1 MKIKQLWR
9 VAFAIMLVAAGGLV
23 PLGFTP
29 TAWAAPYAPQNSNRS
44 ALNFNTHWLFAGEVP
59 GGNGQAVSLDESAFV
74 PVTLPYFRTHP
85 HKDFP
90 KGDFEVPVS
99 WYRRHFALPASY
111 SGRRISVEFQGV
123 AKVADVYVNGS
134 FVGQHKGA
142 YTSFTFDITPFVT
155 IGGADNVIAVK
166 VDSMTR
172 NDIPPEGGAVDYFV
186 WGGIVRDVNMI
197 VTDPVNV
204 DWTFITTPSV
214 SASAATVNARTRVRN
229 ASGVSKSV
237 TVTTNVVD
245 ATGNLVATGKAAQT
259 IAANSAFEFSYD
271 TSTVANPNRWH
282 VDNPYLY
289 TVYTQVQDG
298 ATFVD
303 EHKTRLGIR
312 SIQFNRTDG
321 RFYLNGQWLKL
332 RGLDRHESYPYIG
345 RAAPNRLQAKDA
357 DILKYELGINIVR
370 TSHYPQDPE
379 FLDRADQ
386 IGLLVLEEIP
396 GWQHIGDAAWQ
407 DLAVENVREMV
418 MRDRNHPSV
427 VLWGVRINESGDN
440 HDFYTRTNNLA
451 RQLDPSRPTGGVRNF
466 KTSEFLEDV
475 YTYNDFSGGAEDP
488 ARLPWLITEAVGH
501 TDPDRS
507 WDPEPVL
514 VHTMQTHLNV
524 QNQANSKSNI
534 AGTLD
539 WAAFDYNTT
548 FDTESCIDSTCYHGV
563 SDIFRI
569 PKMAASVFAS
579 QRDPGLYG
587 PYVSINNYW
596 MPGSSSS
603 TVYVAGNC
611 QQVELFANGASKG
624 RISPNAYT
632 SLPHPFFQ
640 FDNVSGPAGSLRA
653 DCWIGGR
660 IVATD
665 TRYTPGAATRLALVA
680 DDASLAAD
688 GGDMTRVVV
697 KALDSNNQVVPFN
710 NATVTF
716 SVSGPGAVVGA
727 NPLILEAG
735 TGAVY
740 LKSALGLTGTISLS
754 ASAPGL
760 AAAAPITISATAFTT
775 PIVPTS
781 GSYSFG
787 FPVDVNDRVTG
798 AGRNQFAYAGSWGNT
813 PDNLLFNKDNT
824 WSNVANSTATLAF
837 TGNRVVLYGVLDA
850 SHGSAAVSID
860 GGTEQTISFQS
871 TTRRGNVALWSSA
884 TLAQGNHTLRV
895 RVVGNG
901 PIALDRATVVS
912 GAPASVSAPSAVPPD
927 DLIPQ
932 GQWSLRYVDS
942 EELLGESQNLS
953 GPAMNAFDG
962 SPNTFWHSRWADA
975 KDPLPHEIQIDLGG
989 TYNVNSFRYFP
1000 RQNHDNG
1007 RIGQYEF
1014 YVSQDATNWGPAVA
1028 SGTFPNSTAEQT
1040 VTFTAKTGRYIRLRA
1055 LSSLNGQPF
1064 TAVGNLQVSGTASQP
1079 VTTVDDRITGTG
1091 ANQFNYSGSWQSCA
1105 NCGTELYAGT
1115 NSWHNVA
1122 NDSVTVAFPGTQ
1134 IRFYGVRD
1142 PRHGIGMV
1150 SIDGGPETAVDFYNP
1165 TRQGNVVLWTS
1176 PTLAAGAHTFKL
1188 RVTGTANPSATGTW
1202 VVPDRVDIVG

>member
-1 MKIKQLWR
+1 MKIKRLR
-9 VAFAIMLVAAGGLV
+9 RAASAVVLVVAGGLV
-23 PLGFTP
+23 PLGLTP
-29 TAWAAPYAPQNSNRS
+29 NAWAAPYVPQSSNRS
-44 ALNFNTHWLFAGEVP
+44 VLNFNTHWLFAGEVP
-59 GGNGQAVSLDESAFV
+59 GGNGHAVSLDESAFV

-90 KGDFEVPVS
+90 KGEFEVPVS
-99 WYRRHFALPASY
+99 WYRRHFTLPASY
-111 SGRRISVEFQGV
+111 SGRRVSVEFQGV

-142 YTSFTFDITPFVT
+142 YTSFTLDITPFVT
-155 IGGADNVIAVK
+155 VGGADNLIAVK

-172 NDIPPEGGAVDYFV
+172 NDIPPEGGAIDYYV

-204 DWTFITTPSV
+204 DWAFITTPSV

-245 ATGNLVATGKAAQT
+245 ATGNVVAIGAATQT
-259 IAANSAFEFSYD
+259 VAANSAVELSYN
-271 TSTVANPNRWH
+271 TSAVANPNRWH
-282 VDNPYLY
+282 PDNPYLY

-303 EHKTRLGIR
+303 EHVTRLGIR
-312 SIQFNRTDG
+312 SIQFNGSDG
-321 RFYLNGQWLKL
+321 KFYINGQPFKL

-357 DILKYELGINIVR
+357 DILKYELGINMVR

-379 FLDRADQ
+379 FLDRADA

-396 GWQHIGDAAWQ
+396 GWNHIGDTAWQ
-407 DLAVENVREMV
+407 DIAVENVREMV
-418 MRDRNHPSV
+418 MRDRNHPSI

-466 KTSEFLEDV
+466 RTSEFLEDV
-475 YTYNDFSGGAEDP
+475 YTYNDFSGGAQDP
-488 ARLPWLITEAVGH
+488 AVLPWLITESVGH
-501 TDPDRS
+501 TDPHRS
-507 WDPEPVL
+507 WDPEAVL
-514 VHTMQTHLNV
+514 AHTMQTHLNV
-524 QNQANSKSNI
+524 QNQAHAKPNI
-534 AGTLD
+534 AGALD
-539 WAAFDYNTT
+539 WVAFDYNTT
-548 FDTESCIDSTCYHGV
+548 FDTESCIDFTCYHGV
-563 SDIFRI
+563 SDTFRI

-579 QRDPGLYG
+579 QRDPALYG

-611 QQVELFANGASKG
+611 QQVELFANGASRG

-632 SLPHPFFQ
+632 SLPHPLFQ
-640 FDNVSGPAGSLRA
+640 FNNVTGPPGSLRA
-653 DCWIGGR
+653 DCWIGGQ

-665 TRYTPGAATRLALVA
+665 VQHTPGAATRLALVA
-680 DDASLAAD
+680 DDASLVAD
-688 GGDMTRVVV
+688 GADMTRVVV

-710 NATVTF
+710 NASVTF
-716 SVSGPGAVVGA
+716 SASGPGAVVGA

-740 LKSALGLTGTISLS
+740 VKSALGQIGTMSLG

-760 AAAAPITISATAFTT
+760 TAATPVTISATAFTT

-781 GSYSFG
+781 GGYSFG

-798 AGRNQFAYAGSWGNT
+798 TGRNQFAYAGSWQSTADG
-813 PDNLLFNKDNT
+813 LLFNKDNT
-824 WSNVANSTATLAF
+824 WSNAANSTATVAF

-850 SHGSAAVSID
+850 SHGSAAVSVD
-860 GGTEQTISFQS
+860 GGAEQTISFQS
-871 TTRRGNVALWSSA
+871 STRRGNVALWSSP

-901 PIALDRATVVS
+901 PVALDRATVVS
-912 GAPASVSAPSAVPPD
+912 GAPANVSAPSPTPPD

-932 GQWSLRYVDS
+932 GQWSLRFVDS
-942 EELLGESQNLS
+942 EELLGEPQTLS
-953 GPAMNAFDG
+953 GPAINAFDG
-962 SPNTFWHSRWADA
+962 SPKTFWHSRWAGA
-975 KDPLPHEIQIDLGG
+975 TDPLPHEIQIDLGG
-989 TYNVNSFRYFP
+989 AYNVYAFRYFP
-1000 RQNHDNG
+1000 RQDSANG

-1014 YVSQDATNWGPAVA
+1014 YVSQDGTNWGSPVA

-1040 VTFTAKTGRYIRLRA
+1040 VTFTAKTGRYVRLRA

-1064 TAVGNLQVSGTASQP
+1064 TTVGNLQVSGTASRP
-1079 VTTVDDRITGTG
+1079 TTTVDDRTTGTG
-1091 ANQFNYSGSWQSCA
+1091 LNQFNYAGTWQSCT
-1105 NCGTELYAGT
+1105 NCGSELYAGT
-1115 NSWHNVA
+1115 NSWDNVA
-1122 NDSVTVAFPGTQ
+1122 GDSVTVTFTGTQ

-1150 SIDGGPETAVDFYNP
+1150 SIDGGPESPVDFYNS
-1165 TRQGNVVLWTS
+1165 TRQGNVLLWTS
-1176 PTLAAGAHTFKL
+1176 PTLAAGTHTFKL
-1188 RVTGTANPSATGTW
+1188 RVTATANPNATGTW